1 MEVRKVTKEWEIWD
15 KEEEVAKLEKEVKK
29 LVPEKFHKWIHVF
42 DKKASKQMPTRK
54 LWNHAINT
62 KEEFVLRKRKVYL
75 LLREEREEVYKF
87 ISEQLRKGY
96 IRLLKL
102 SQTAL
107 VFFVGKKDGKKW
119 MVQDYRYFN
128 EWTVKNYY
136 SLPLILDIVE
146 NISTKKIFTKMDLR
160 WGYNN
165 VCIKEEDKWKVVFTT
180 LEGLFKPMVMF
191 FGFTNSL
198 ATFQTMMNKILRDL
212 INTGKVASLIDNA
225 IIGTETEE
233 GHNCHGHLDT
243 NNFYFLFFYFSDFTF
258 LFSLFSWKDDEE
270 GT

>member
-1 MEVRKVTKEWEIWD
+1 
-15 KEEEVAKLEKEVKK
+15 
-29 LVPEKFHKWIHVF
+29 
-42 DKKASKQMPTRK
+42 MPTRK
-54 LWNHAINT
+54 LWNHVIDT
-62 KEEFVLRKRKVYL
+62 KKEFMLRKGKVYL
-75 LLREEREEVYKF
+75 LLREEREEVHKF

-107 VFFVGKKDGKKW
+107 VFFVGKKDGKKR
-119 MVQDYRYFN
+119 MVQNYRYLN
-128 EWTVKNYY
+128 EWIVKNNYLL
-136 SLPLILDIVE
+136 SLISDIIE
-146 NISTKKIFTKMDLR
+146 NIGTKKIFTKMDLR
-160 WGYNN
+160 CGYNN

-243 NNFYFLFFYFSDFTF
+243 NNFYFIFFYFSDFTF
-258 LFSLFSWKDDEE
+258 LFLYFIFLE
-270 GT
+270 GQ